1 MVRVVVKPHDTPYP
15 VLCWDWAHCG
25 KPQVGWSVE
34 VFSHGEDSVVTDC

>member
-25 KPQVGWSVE
+25 KPLIEAGW
-34 VFSHGEDSVVTDC
+34 VVSGDFQSW